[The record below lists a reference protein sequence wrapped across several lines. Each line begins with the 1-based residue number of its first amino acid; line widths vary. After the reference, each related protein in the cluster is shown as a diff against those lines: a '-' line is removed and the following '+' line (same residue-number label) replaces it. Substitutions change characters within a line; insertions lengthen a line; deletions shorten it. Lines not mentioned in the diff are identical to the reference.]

1 MVLSGVWGSYKKEHS
16 GARLDT
22 VVTWSRAGKSQPL
35 ITQEAITELVLV
47 RHCSG
52 IEELQETNSL
62 SVLVGL
68 Q

>member
-1 MVLSGVWGSYKKEHS
+1 MLSGIWGNYKEEHS

-35 ITQEAITELVLV
+35 ATQEAITELVLV

-62 SVLVGL
+62 SVLIGL